1 MVMLKQRDKSV
12 QTKINFYTNI
22 FTLAVSMLVAFVYT
36 PYLVEQL
43 GVAAYGILPLAL
55 IINQYISVATGT
67 LTSAYTRFYS
77 VAIQKADYQEATK
90 VLSTSVTAIIAIII
104 CIVPIFI
111 GIILNVDSVFKIPN
125 GLTTCAQYLFL
136 FTALSFVVSLMSS
149 ILNVTLYAQN
159 RLDLMNFFKII
170 RSVMNFFIIW
180 VLFNFIN
187 VNVAFVGVAGF
198 IAEII
203 ILIISVV
210 LFYKTRPVGVELNF
224 RCFSKSILIA
234 ILAMSVW
241 VLIQQLGDTLLYRTD
256 NLLFNNFLGPEASG
270 RIGAISTLG
279 GYIMPV
285 TQTVG
290 SLFGPLIIIAYSKD
304 RHEEVKYLASMQS
317 KVVGCLSA
325 ILCGIIAGTSGILL
339 SLWIDPSFE
348 EYDWWLII
356 KLVPLPF
363 YAAGG
368 ILAFVYRAWNKVKIP
383 AIATIILGII
393 DVCLIILFC
402 RLSDTNQDEIILIIS
417 AIFSILQSYILNIYC
432 VNKIYPGLWKNGMTS
447 FCYITIVGVVSFVI
461 SKIIGEFWIV
471 NNFGILLIQLV
482 IDAIISLCILLF
494 IIFNK
499 QERKSVYSLI
509 K

>member
-1 MVMLKQRDKSV
+1 MLLVRDKTV

-22 FTLAVSMLVAFVYT
+22 FTLAVSMVIAFVYT
-36 PYLVEQL
+36 PYLVNKL

-77 VAIQKADYQEATK
+77 VAIQKHDYQEATK
-90 VLSTSVTAIIAIII
+90 ILSTSVTAIVAIVI
-104 CIVPIFI
+104 CIVPIFV
-111 GIILNVDSVFKIPN
+111 GIILNVDSVFQIPN
-125 GLTTCAQYLFL
+125 GLVICAQYLFL
-136 FTALSFVVSLMSS
+136 FTALSFIVSLLSS

-159 RLDLMNFFKII
+159 RLDLMNFLKVI

-198 IAEII
+198 LSEII
-203 ILIISVV
+203 VVIISLI
-210 LFYKTRPVGVELNF
+210 LFYNTKPVGVELNF
-224 RCFSKSILIA
+224 RSFDKSILVA
-234 ILAMSVW
+234 ILAMSIW

-256 NLLFNNFLGPEASG
+256 NLLFNKFLGPEASG
-270 RIGAISTLG
+270 RLGAISTLG
-279 GYIMPV
+279 SYIMPI
-285 TQTVG
+285 TQVIG
-290 SLFGPLIIIAYSKD
+290 SLFGPLIIIAYSKNN
-304 RHEEVKYLASMQS
+304 HEEVQYLAKMQS
-317 KVVGCLSA
+317 KIVGCLSA
-325 ILCGIIAGTSGILL
+325 ILCGTIAGTGGVLL
-339 SLWIDPSFE
+339 SLWIDPSFK
-348 EYDWWLII
+348 EYNLWLII
-356 KLVPLPF
+356 KLLPLPF

-368 ILAFVYRAWNKVKIP
+368 ILAFVYRAWNKVKTP

-393 DVCLIILFC
+393 DVCLIVLFC
-402 RLSDTNQDEIILIIS
+402 KLSGTNQDEIILIIS

-447 FCYITIVGVVSFVI
+447 FCYITIVGVTSFII

-471 NNFGILLIQLV
+471 NNFGVLLIQLV
-482 IDAIISLCILLF
+482 IDALISLCILLF